1 MVGGS
6 NTPCLLTMVY
16 RSDTTFEQVEN
27 IKRIANIICEEFG
40 ITLRELSKNQ
50 KVNGTSS
57 AKTVFIS
64 YARTIAMEI
73 LARDMK
79 QQFVAN
85 ILNCSNHS
93 CVSTAKKRLKLLIET
108 NPLVREKLES
118 IENKLKL

>member
-1 MVGGS
+1 
-6 NTPCLLTMVY
+6 MVY
-16 RSDTTFEQVEN
+16 RADTTFEQVEN
-27 IKRIANIICEEFG
+27 IKRIASAICDEFE
-40 ITLRELSKNQ
+40 ITIDELSKNQ

-57 AKTVFIS
+57 AKTVMIS
-64 YARTIAMEI
+64 YARTIAMDI

-93 CVSTAKKRLKLLIET
+93 CVSTAKKRLKLLVDV
-108 NPLVREKLES
+108 NPLVKQKLEA

>member
-1 MVGGS
+1 M
-6 NTPCLLTMVY
+6 
-16 RSDTTFEQVEN
+16 
-27 IKRIANIICEEFG
+27 IANIICEEFG

-93 CVSTAKKRLKLLIET
+93 CVSTAKKRLKLLVET
-108 NPLVREKLES
+108 NPLVREKLDS

>member
-1 MVGGS
+1 
-6 NTPCLLTMVY
+6 MVY
-16 RSDTTFEQVEN
+16 RSDTTFEQVEA
-27 IKRIANIICEEFG
+27 IKRIANIICDEFG

-50 KVNGTSS
+50 KVNGTSF

-108 NPLVREKLES
+108 NPLVKEKLES

>member
-1 MVGGS
+1 
-6 NTPCLLTMVY
+6 MVY
-16 RSDTTFEQVEN
+16 RSDTTFEQVEA

-64 YARTIAMEI
+64 YARTVAMEI

-93 CVSTAKKRLKLLIET
+93 CVSMARKRLKLLVET
-108 NPLVREKLES
+108 NPLVKQKLES

>member
-1 MVGGS
+1 
-6 NTPCLLTMVY
+6 MVY
-16 RSDTTFEQVEN
+16 RADTTFEQVEN
-27 IKRIANIICEEFG
+27 IKRIASAICDEFG
-40 ITLRELSKNQ
+40 ITIDELSKNQ

-57 AKTVFIS
+57 VKTVFIS

-93 CVSTAKKRLKLLIET
+93 CVSTARKRLKLLVDV
-108 NPLVREKLES
+108 NPLIKQKLKT

>member
-1 MVGGS
+1 
-6 NTPCLLTMVY
+6 MVY
-16 RSDTTFEQVEN
+16 RSDTTFEQVEA
-27 IKRIANIICEEFG
+27 IKRIANIICDEFG

-57 AKTVFIS
+57 VKTVFIS
-64 YARTIAMEI
+64 YARTIAMKI

-93 CVSTAKKRLKLLIET
+93 CVSTAKKRLKLLVEI

>member
-1 MVGGS
+1 
-6 NTPCLLTMVY
+6 MVY
-16 RSDTTFEQVEN
+16 RSDTTFEQVEA
-27 IKRIANIICEEFG
+27 IKRVANIICDEFG

-57 AKTVFIS
+57 VKTVFIS

-93 CVSTAKKRLKLLIET
+93 CVSTAKKRLKLLVET
-108 NPLVREKLES
+108 NPLVREKLEL
-118 IENKLKL
+118 IENKLKS